1 MDPNILFNYEWT
13 EIGKSLTFLWIS
25 ALCVIIASGHILLG
39 HVILPSLVESYNLPK
54 FIQKQRIPLYLVS
67 AVFYWAAMW
76 FLIQFIIGSKDVIAL
91 FWNDFL
97 I

>member
-67 AVFYWAAMW
+67 AVFYGAAMW